1 MRLLNS
7 KKLEFYIKKLLRLPE
22 PALLKRRAE
31 RYFIKNTERELRIIH
46 KILDSSKASI
56 DIGVYRGV
64 YSFYL
69 LKYSSFVYAF
79 EANPLLH
86 EKLIRGFEKEK
97 LIKIENYAISSKNGS
112 TTLRIPIRDISADYD
127 EEEKYQLGTATI
139 HSENNL
145 GKQEYEEFRDIQMIR
160 LDDYNFN
167 HEIGFIKIDVEG
179 HELEVIRGSHNLIK
193 KYKPCMLIEIEE
205 RHSGLNPQ
213 DTILEIKE
221 LGYEC
226 FFVDDKFQICPYDF
240 SNKLDNYNFIF
251 MPKS

>member
-7 KKLEFYIKKLLRLPE
+7 KKLEFYIKKFLRLPE
-22 PALLKRRAE
+22 TALLKRRAE
-31 RYFIKNTERELRIIH
+31 RYFIKNTERELRIIN
-46 KILDSSKASI
+46 KILDCSKASI

-69 LKYSSFVYAF
+69 LKYTSFVYAF

-86 EKLIRGFEKEK
+86 EKLIKGFENEK
-97 LIKIENYAISSKNGS
+97 LIKIENYAISSKNGF
-112 TTLRIPIRDISADYD
+112 TTLRVPIRDINADYD
-127 EEEKYQLGTATI
+127 VDEKYKLGTATI
-139 HSENNL
+139 HSENKL
-145 GKQEYEEFRDIQMIR
+145 GKQEYDEFRDIQMIR

-179 HELEVIRGSHNLIK
+179 HELDVIKGSHNLIK

-205 RHSGLNPQ
+205 RHSGQ
-213 DTILEIKE
+213 KTRDTILKIKE

-226 FFVDDKFQICPYDF
+226 YYVDDEFQICPYDF
-240 SNKLDNYNFIF
+240 SNKLDNSNFIF
-251 MPKS
+251 MPT